1 MLFLIN
7 LCNYQNEILKPLKC
21 MNETNSTIKVKLKS
35 KKRKEGIRIIL
46 SVYLYGVQTDIYIY
60 IYSLFKITKNKTIYR
75 NILK

>member
-60 IYSLFKITKNKTIYR
+60 NLFKITKNKTIYR